1 MISSSRTRVVAAGAA
16 GNIIEWYDFA
26 IYGYFAVSIGRTFF
40 PLGDPVVQIMAAFGV
55 FAAGYLMRPL
65 GAVLTG
71 MIADRRGR
79 VTALSMSAA
88 TMAVPTFVV
97 GLLPGYDAL
106 GVAAPI
112 LLILCRMVQGL
123 AAGGECTTSFTFL
136 IENAAPHRRGL
147 FGAVAIASNNLGMLL
162 GSASGAALASFLTV
176 EALHD
181 WGWRVPF
188 VLTLPLGIVG
198 YLLRRSIQEAGLP
211 AHGGHV
217 PVGRLLVTHKRLI
230 VRLSGMAAFAAVS
243 YYLMFL
249 YIVSWLQLV
258 DGVAPQT
265 ALTVNTESF
274 VVLILATLGAGWLS
288 DYIGRKPM
296 LLAGMIAGFVLAVPL
311 LWLMHH
317 ADTRLLLLGQLGF
330 VLIISCAVGV
340 QPAMMVETTPREV
353 RCTAIALAFNLSY
366 GVLGG
371 LSPIA
376 AAWLIHR
383 TDVDL
388 SPAFM
393 IMAASLVAIMAV
405 LSLKEP
411 LRRAAL

>member
-1 MISSSRTRVVAAGAA
+1 MSGRTRVVVAAAA

-26 IYGYFAVSIGRTFF
+26 IYGYFAISIGRTFF
-40 PLGDPVVQIMAAFGV
+40 PLGDPVVQVMAAFGV

-71 MIADRRGR
+71 IIADRRGR
-79 VTALSMSAA
+79 LTALSISAA

-97 GLLPGYDAL
+97 GLLPGYDVL
-106 GVAAPI
+106 GEAAPL

-136 IENAAPHRRGL
+136 IENAPPHRRGL

-162 GSASGAALASFLTV
+162 GSASGAVLASLLTV

-181 WGWRVPF
+181 WGWRMPF
-188 VLTLPLGIVG
+188 LLTLALGVVG
-198 YLLRRSIQEAGLP
+198 YLLRRSIPESGLP
-211 AHGGHV
+211 THGGNV
-217 PVGRLLVTHKRLI
+217 PIGRLFLLHRRLI
-230 VRLSGMAAFAAVS
+230 VQLCGLAAFASVS

-249 YIVSWLQLV
+249 YVVSWLQLV
-258 DGVAPQT
+258 DGLPPQT
-265 ALTVNTESF
+265 ALTVNTGSF
-274 VVLILATLGAGWLS
+274 VVLIVATLGAGWLS
-288 DYIGRKPM
+288 DRVGRKPM

-317 ADTRLLLLGQLGF
+317 PDTVLLLLGQLGF
-330 VLIISCAVGV
+330 VLIVSCAVGV
-340 QPAMMVETTPREV
+340 QPAMMVESTPREA

-371 LSPIA
+371 LSPLA

-383 TDVDL
+383 SGLDL

-393 IMAASLVAIMAV
+393 IMAASAVAVVAV

-411 LRRAAL
+411 QRRAPL

>member
-1 MISSSRTRVVAAGAA
+1 MVVAAAA

-26 IYGYFAVSIGRTFF
+26 IYGYFAISIGRTFF
-40 PLGDPVVQIMAAFGV
+40 PLGDPVVQVMAAFGV
-55 FAAGYLMRPL
+55 FAAGYLMRPF
-65 GAVLTG
+65 GAILTG

-79 VTALSMSAA
+79 VTALSISAA

-97 GLLPGYDAL
+97 GLLPGYGTM
-106 GVAAPI
+106 GVAAPV

-136 IENAAPHRRGL
+136 IENAPPHRRGV
-147 FGAVAIASNNLGMLL
+147 FGATAIASNSLGMLL
-162 GSASGAALASFLTV
+162 GSATGAALASLFPV

-181 WGWRVPF
+181 WGWRMPF
-188 VLTLPLGIVG
+188 LLSLALGIAG
-198 YLLRRSIQEAGLP
+198 YLLRRTIPETGLP

-217 PVGRLLVTHKRLI
+217 PIGSLFRLHRRLI
-230 VRLSGMAAFAAVS
+230 VQLCGIAAFASVS

-249 YIVSWLQLV
+249 YVVSWLQMV
-258 DGVAPQT
+258 DGLPPKT
-265 ALTVNTESF
+265 ALTINTESF
-274 VVLILATLGAGWLS
+274 AVLILATLGAGWLS
-288 DYIGRKPM
+288 DRVGRKVV

-317 ADTRLLLLGQLGF
+317 SDTVLLMLGQLGF
-330 VLIISCAVGV
+330 VLVISCAVGV
-340 QPAMMVETTPREV
+340 QPAMMVESTPREV

-366 GVLGG
+366 GILGG
-371 LSPIA
+371 LSPVA

-383 TDVDL
+383 SGLDL

-393 IMAASLVAIMAV
+393 IMGASAIAVVAV
-405 LSLKEP
+405 LSLREP
-411 LRRAAL
+411 ERRAPL